1 MDRVA
6 RHYEQLL
13 ARHYSWMIG
22 MTFQAK
28 VFSMLEA
35 ARDIVNRVL
44 GFEVESSGA
53 AEAAILSGSKN
64 SRFIV
69 PMLMYQHSRSAAF
82 GPGV

>member
-53 AEAAILSGSKN
+53 G
-64 SRFIV
+64 
-69 PMLMYQHSRSAAF
+69 LMS
-82 GPGV
+82 